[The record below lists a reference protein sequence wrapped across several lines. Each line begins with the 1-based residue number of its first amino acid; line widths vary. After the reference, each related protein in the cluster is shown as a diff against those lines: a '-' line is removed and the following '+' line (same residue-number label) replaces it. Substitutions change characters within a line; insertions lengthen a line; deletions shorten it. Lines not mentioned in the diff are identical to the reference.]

1 MLMLLDA
8 LTAERDKRR
17 QSFREEALQRQLS
30 REVLHRLGECLT
42 AAQLPRWYFIPN
54 GDEIVVVHNKD
65 GAGNRHRIGAWT
77 VDEEYRLAFGSERT
91 EWVTPESWARV
102 IDRAV
107 MITAQVILDHDVQ
120 VNPESSSAYG
130 GRGSAQLGSSQ
141 AGGTRDGA
149 SGSLSGALSGSL
161 SRSA

>member
-1 MLMLLDA
+1 
-8 LTAERDKRR
+8 
-17 QSFREEALQRQLS
+17 
-30 REVLHRLGECLT
+30 
-42 AAQLPRWYFIPN
+42 
-54 GDEIVVVHNKD
+54 
-65 GAGNRHRIGAWT
+65 
-77 VDEEYRLAFGSERT
+77 
-91 EWVTPESWARV
+91 
-102 IDRAV
+102 

-161 SRSA
+161 SRGA

>member
-42 AAQLPRWYFIPN
+42 AAQLPRWYFITN
-54 GDEIVVVHNKD
+54 GDEVVVIHNKD
-65 GAGNRHRIGAWT
+65 GAGSRHRIGVWT

-120 VNPESSSAYG
+120 VNPESSAAYG
-130 GRGSAQLGSSQ
+130 GRGSAQLGSSP
-141 AGGTRDGA
+141 AGGARDGA
-149 SGSLSGALSGSL
+149 PGLLGSL
-161 SRSA
+161 SRGA